1 MFDFIKKKPIQV
13 AGVIF
18 VILSAWFLMKSDLRA
33 LEVRVNAVEETQAT
47 YPSQDWFELKFEIIE
62 DHLESIK

>member
-1 MFDFIKKKPIQV
+1 
-13 AGVIF
+13 
-18 VILSAWFLMKSDLRA
+18 MKSDLRA